1 MPSSLF
7 PRAVT
12 AGAVACLI
20 ITAPAAVI
28 QASLSDGSGAD
39 QSNWVYLTLLAI
51 VVAYLL
57 GGAVAGR
64 VASAGRNRSPV
75 AGGVVT
81 EAPMINGAAATVT
94 AFAVVQFVG
103 AVVRIAG
110 GDGINPLALVFNA
123 LLAAAI
129 GTVGAGIGAHLSNR
143 AKVAE

>member
-1 MPSSLF
+1 M
-7 PRAVT
+7 T
-12 AGAVACLI
+12 CLI

-28 QASLSDGSGAD
+28 QASLSDGGGND

-57 GGAVAGR
+57 GGAVAAR
-64 VASAGRNRSPV
+64 RA
-75 AGGVVT
+75 T
-81 EAPMINGAAATVT
+81 DAPMINGAAATVT
-94 AFAVVQFVG
+94 AFAVVQFVA
-103 AVVRIAG
+103 AVIRIAG

-143 AKVAE
+143 AKVTE